1 MGHTKFNRM
10 ITRLSMALLKA
21 RSRSFDMVRSGRQEG
36 TSEEL
41 NGEFDAAADLGGEFD
56 AV

>member
-1 MGHTKFNRM
+1 M

-36 TSEEL
+36 TLEEL